1 MAKDLDY
8 YLGELRALRLDRSS
22 GYPKPHKVCLLLA
35 VMDLIAN
42 NSIAEN
48 RIYFDDR
55 LKSRFSQ
62 WFQKYKSGNDKDDPS
77 QPYFY
82 LESAG
87 FWRHK
92 PNPEHLKE
100 YRKRIKERN
109 HGSPGVVERIIDYAY
124 LDQELFEYM
133 RRDVARTAIE
143 NALLSNLDDME
154 SRFQKWAASIGK
166 SEKTIRNYAGAI
178 NGSITN
184 WIREEGISEN
194 SLFDI
199 TSYTDFNSLAE
210 QARKLRIFITRDT
223 KGKGMYSAALK
234 LYGEFLSDIT
244 QFEAGEDIQ
253 NINSDPTLD
262 ETEKGILVNTRI
274 GQGQF
279 RHNLIKYWGGCAVTS
294 YKDTRLLVA
303 SHIKPWRAADN
314 RERLDKYNGVLLL
327 PNLDKAFDLG
337 FITFNE
343 YGNIMISNEL
353 EEFESIGVSEAM
365 NIPMER
371 HHQDYMTYHR
381 GVVFKS

>member
-1 MAKDLDY
+1 MAKGLDY

-35 VMDLIAN
+35 VMDLIAD
-42 NSIAEN
+42 NSITEN

-55 LKSRFSQ
+55 LKSRFSR
-62 WFQKYKSGNDKDDPS
+62 WFQKYKSGNDRDDPS
-77 QPYFY
+77 QPFFY
-82 LESAG
+82 LESSG
-87 FWRHK
+87 FWHHE
-92 PNPEHLKE
+92 PNPEHLEE
-100 YRKRIKERN
+100 YRERIKERN
-109 HGSPGVVERIIDYAY
+109 HGGPGVVTRIIDYAY

-143 NALLSNLDDME
+143 DALLSNLDDME

-166 SEKTIRNYAGAI
+166 SEKTIRNYVEAI
-178 NGSITN
+178 NDSIG
-184 WIREEGISEN
+184 EEGVMEG

-210 QARKLRIFITRDT
+210 QAMNVKRK
-223 KGKGMYSAALK
+223 GVYSTALK
-234 LYGEFLSDIT
+234 LYGEFLADIT

-253 NINSDPTLD
+253 VINSDPTLD

-279 RHNLIKYWGGCAVTS
+279 RHNLIKYWGCCAVTS
-294 YKDTRLLVA
+294 YSDTRLLVA

-327 PNLDKAFDLG
+327 PNLDKVFDLG

-343 YGNIMISNEL
+343 HGNIMISKEL

-365 NIPMER
+365 NIPIEY
-371 HHQDYMTYHR
+371 HHQNYMTYHR
-381 GVVFKS
+381 EVVFKN

>member
-8 YLGELRALRLDRSS
+8 YLGELRAMRLDRSS

-35 VMDLIAN
+35 VMDLIAD
-42 NSIAEN
+42 NSITEN
-48 RIYFDDR
+48 RIYFDDQ
-55 LKSRFSQ
+55 LKSHFSR
-62 WFQKYKSGNDKDDPS
+62 WFQKYKSGNDTDDPS

-82 LESAG
+82 LESSG
-87 FWRHK
+87 FWHHK
-92 PNPEHLKE
+92 PNPEQQEEH
-100 YRKRIKERN
+100 RKRIKDRK
-109 HGSPGVVERIIDYAY
+109 HGSPGIVERIIDYAY

-166 SEKTIRNYAGAI
+166 SDKTIRNYVGAI

-184 WIREEGISEN
+184 SIREEGIMEN

-199 TSYTDFNSLAE
+199 TSYTDFNSLAG
-210 QARKLRIFITRDT
+210 QYRNT
-223 KGKGMYSAALK
+223 KGKGVYNAALK
-234 LYGEFLSDIT
+234 LYGEFLADIT

-253 NINSDPTLD
+253 NINTDPTLD
-262 ETEKGILVNTRI
+262 ETEKSLLVNTRI

-279 RHNLIKYWGGCAVTS
+279 RQNLIKYWGCCAVTT
-294 YKDTRLLVA
+294 YRDTRLLIA

-327 PNLDKAFDLG
+327 PNLDKVFDLG

-343 YGNIMISNEL
+343 NGKIMISNEL
-353 EEFESIGVSEAM
+353 EEFASIGVSEAM
-365 NIPMER
+365 NIQMER
-371 HHQDYMTYHR
+371 HHKDYMAYHR
-381 GVVFKS
+381 QVVFKN